1 MSFKVI
7 AIILFAF
14 VVSSCNQHGQLLQ
27 KIKTEPTFST
37 FQSKTGNTTV
47 FSLELWE
54 PLVGSYVLP
63 GVKIQRLGP
72 NINTPSADAA
82 PFRYGNRIYF
92 STLVE
97 GKDDFP
103 PVTKIFSALGANP
116 STTWS
121 ENSKEPGMH
130 TSNVAM
136 TANGQRI
143 YYTLCKDVAP
153 GEQTCEIYTR
163 ERSYEGQW
171 LPFKRLPRTINL
183 DGYTTTHPTIGY
195 DQTLKKE
202 VLYYAS
208 NRPGG
213 MGGMDIWCSPIEA
226 DGKYATPF
234 PLPINSPQDDV
245 TPFFYQAG
253 QALFFSSNRNG
264 TRAGMDVFRSEKVG
278 TSEWSEPQ
286 QLDQPFNS
294 PYDEIYFSCHSA
306 SGKAYFSSNR
316 PGSLGYDLFEAPVP
330 VRLNVEVAS
339 SAANGAILDGVTMQL
354 TEKSTGIP
362 ILSDDKGANQF
373 IVEPSKVYQ
382 LTVEAPGF
390 VTETLDVDITIGDA
404 FSTVTKKV
412 LLRQKVKVFVQTF
425 DALDSLPIG
434 GVAFQFTP
442 SGDEPS
448 IAHQNEE
455 SATEYI
461 FTVGLG
467 EGSKLEATK
476 PNYKPA
482 VFSFEAPSEGPS
494 LAILQRVYLQP
505 FADLPLALYFDSGQ
519 PRYEDPMDSET
530 KLTYEQ
536 TFQAYLERKPVF
548 YEKCAEGLVEES
560 GGKACADLVGFF
572 EEELAASY
580 EHLDE
585 LCSQMESYLRK
596 GLRLE
601 VVIEG
606 QASPSGAA
614 DYNKRLVA
622 RRTSSVHNHLK
633 SWHNG
638 ALKGYISSGKLA
650 VSSNFKPSEP
660 VSADVAPGQQQSEY
674 TPEASRMRK
683 VVIKEIRVQAP
694 PKA

>member
-7 AIILFAF
+7 AIVLFAF
-14 VVSSCNQHGQLLQ
+14 VASSCNQHGQLLQ
-27 KIKTEPTFST
+27 KIKTEPTSST
-37 FQSKTGNTTV
+37 FQAKTGNTTD

-54 PLVGSYVLP
+54 PLIGSYVLP

-72 NINTPSADAA
+72 NINTASADAA
-82 PFRYGNRIYF
+82 PFRYGSRIYF
-92 STLVE
+92 TTLVE
-97 GKDDFP
+97 GKDDLP
-103 PVTKIFSALGANP
+103 PVTKIFSALEANP
-116 STTWS
+116 STAWA

-153 GEQTCEIYTR
+153 GEQICEIYTR

-183 DGYTTTHPTIGY
+183 DGYTTTHPTVGY

-226 DGKYATPF
+226 EGKYAPPF
-234 PLPINSPQDDV
+234 PLPFNSPQDDV

-264 TRAGMDVFRSEKVG
+264 TTAGLDVFRSEKVG
-278 TSEWSEPQ
+278 ASKWSEPQ

-339 SAANGAILDGVTMQL
+339 AAANGAMLEGVTMQL
-354 TEKSTGIP
+354 TEKSTAIP

-373 IVEPSKVYQ
+373 IVEPNKVYQ

-390 VTETLDVDITIGDA
+390 VTETVDVDITIGDA

-412 LLRQKVKVFVQTF
+412 RLRQKVKVFVQTY

-448 IAHQNEE
+448 ITHQNEE
-455 SATEYI
+455 EATEYI

-467 EGSKLEATK
+467 EGSKLEAKK
-476 PNYKPA
+476 PSYKPA
-482 VFSFEAPSEGPS
+482 VLSFEAPSEGPS

-505 FADLPLALYFDSGQ
+505 FANLPLALFFDNGQ
-519 PRYEDPMDSET
+519 PYWEDPMDTET

-536 TFQAYLERKPVF
+536 TLQTYLERKPVF
-548 YEKCAEGLVEES
+548 IEKYTEGLAQGAYDAARS
-560 GGKACADLVGFF
+560 NLMAFF
-572 EEELAASY
+572 EKEVETNFQQ
-580 EHLDE
+580 LDE
-585 LCSQMESYLRK
+585 LCSQLEDYLKK
-596 GLRLE
+596 GLHLN

-606 QASPSGAA
+606 EASPSGAA
-614 DYNKRLVA
+614 DYNKRLMA
-622 RRTSSVHNHLK
+622 RRISSVRNHLK
-633 SWHNG
+633 TWHNG

-650 VSSNFKPSEP
+650 ISSNFRSSEP
-660 VSADVAPGQQQSEY
+660 VSTDVAPDKQQSEY
-674 TPEASRMRK
+674 SPEASRMRK
-683 VVIKEIRVQAP
+683 VVIKEIRIQAP